1 MALPK
6 QVQLELEEAERIQQ
20 QLTQGTPPANEPQDT
35 PPEPGPEDPPPN
47 EPPVSAAPEP
57 TPPQPADDGWKQR
70 YETLRGKYDAE
81 VGRLNEANR
90 TMTAQMQALQQQ
102 MAQLTQ
108 RPPEP
113 QKAPDPLVTSQD
125 EEKFGPDLVDFAR
138 RVVREEVRSL
148 GQRLD
153 QLEALAKTIS
163 SKASRVDQVEQEVAQ
178 TRQNTFWKELTA
190 EVPKWEE
197 INQDQR
203 WLKWLTEYD
212 PIAGRIRQEALVEA
226 QRQLDHQ
233 RVVAMFKAFLSQFP
247 PPAQPHQGQAEL
259 ARQVAPAKSSKTT
272 VQPQAPKMMT
282 GRDYN
287 YWLDPRR
294 VHDTDNATLQQKIA
308 EVERAFAEN
317 RIQW

>member
-6 QVQLELEEAERIQQ
+6 QVQQDLEEADRIQQ
-20 QLTQGTPPANEPQDT
+20 QLTQGTPPADEPQDT
-35 PPEPGPEDPPPN
+35 PPETAPPDLPPY

-57 TPPQPADDGWKQR
+57 TPAQPADDGWKQR

-90 TMTAQMQALQQQ
+90 SMTAQMQTLQQQ

-125 EEKFGPDLVDFAR
+125 EEKFGSDLVDFAR

-178 TRQNTFWKELTA
+178 TRQDAFWKELA
-190 EVPKWEE
+190 AAVPKWEE
-197 INQDQR
+197 INQDER

-212 PIAGRIRQEALVEA
+212 PIAGRVRQEALVEA
-226 QRQLDHQ
+226 QRQLNHQ
-233 RVVAMFKAFLSQFP
+233 RVAAMFKAFLSQFSQA
-247 PPAQPHQGQAEL
+247 AQPHHGQAEL
-259 ARQVAPAKSSKTT
+259 ARQVAPARSSKTT
-272 VQPQAPKMMT
+272 VQPQQPKMMT
-282 GRDYN
+282 GREYN
-287 YWLDPRR
+287 HWLDPRR
-294 VHDTDNATLQQKIA
+294 VHDTDPAKLQAMIA